1 MVRTEQTPRD
11 PNIERPVAA
20 IGSDIQS
27 TKRRLTP
34 RPTLGK
40 VLSKG
45 GKQPRKNLSK
55 KLLCLDAPPTGE
67 IKKPHHYR
75 PGLLAL

>member
-1 MVRTEQTPRD
+1 MKWQEQNKPPGTPID
-11 PNIERPVAA
+11 RPVAA

-27 TKRRLTP
+27 SKRRPTP

-45 GKQPRKNLSK
+45 GKQSMKAFNQKNIVLGCPINWRNQKTPS
-55 KLLCLDAPPTGE
+55 L
-67 IKKPHHYR
+67 
-75 PGLLAL
+75 